1 MYVAKRNSLRNILV
15 AKRPHS
21 LPPVSPTDTA
31 GTHSHFTHAQTQPHQ
46 STALLRVVMD
56 RPLGAVEAPQL
67 LLLSA
72 PFSACRAPP
81 HDSAARESSSVLPV
95 EYSSLSREP
104 RAAGSGSQLHT
115 RWRRRDGPPARPARR
130 CRAVSVRFKRSG
142 PPAGTNGAR
151 EGEVVDQMS
160 AAGEAHAGFGGRVG
174 RGTQGTEEGLL

>member
-1 MYVAKRNSLRNILV
+1 
-15 AKRPHS
+15 
-21 LPPVSPTDTA
+21 
-31 GTHSHFTHAQTQPHQ
+31 
-46 STALLRVVMD
+46 MD

-95 EYSSLSREP
+95 EYSSLSREL
-104 RAAGSGSQLHT
+104 RAAGPGSQLHT

-142 PPAGTNGAR
+142 PPAGTNDTSDGRRPACAR
-151 EGEVVDQMS
+151 EGEVVDQMG